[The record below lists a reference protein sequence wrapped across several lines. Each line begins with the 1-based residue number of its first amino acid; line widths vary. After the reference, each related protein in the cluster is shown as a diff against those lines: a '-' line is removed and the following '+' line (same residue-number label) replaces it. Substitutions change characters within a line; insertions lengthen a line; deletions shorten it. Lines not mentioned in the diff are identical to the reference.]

1 MSEKKIDKGTGEVIA
16 STGNSKNCFDFK
28 KRFEGEK
35 DFDKYYID
43 RVIKQVPKKV
53 GQGEDDYVIVDKVVE
68 SKRLI
73 SEVINAD
80 SDKAGIEAYLA
91 PYVASKT
98 PLPGVKVEDSINDYT
113 KCPENLAD
121 AIMLGEDARK
131 AFNNLDP
138 KLTKGMSYEEFITGF
153 KNEMFQDYINKLSN
167 KEPAKPSE
175 DKKGEE

>member
-1 MSEKKIDKGTGEVIA
+1 MSEKKIDKETGEVIT
-16 STGNSKNCFDFK
+16 STGNTKNCFDFK

-43 RVIKQVPKKV
+43 RVIKQVPKKI
-53 GQGEDDYVIVDKVVE
+53 GQGEDDYVIVDKVIE

-73 SEVINAD
+73 RDVINAD

-91 PYVASKT
+91 PYIASKT
-98 PLPGVKVEDSINDYT
+98 PLPGVNVEDSVNDYT

-121 AIMLGEDARK
+121 AIMLGEDAKK

-138 KLTKGMSYEEFITGF
+138 ALTKGMTYEQFISGF
-153 KNEMFQDYINKLSN
+153 KQEMFQEYVNKLSN